1 MAGELA
7 AKGTGRTTLRAISE
21 AGAKD
26 RPNASQVNARGDQGG
41 LRKWRKMRNRAIEL
55 QLTLPDL
62 VILTGILGKYT
73 DNLGKLETGIS
84 AGVKSWPWM

>member
-1 MAGELA
+1 
-7 AKGTGRTTLRAISE
+7 
-21 AGAKD
+21 
-26 RPNASQVNARGDQGG
+26 
-41 LRKWRKMRNRAIEL
+41 MRNRAIEL